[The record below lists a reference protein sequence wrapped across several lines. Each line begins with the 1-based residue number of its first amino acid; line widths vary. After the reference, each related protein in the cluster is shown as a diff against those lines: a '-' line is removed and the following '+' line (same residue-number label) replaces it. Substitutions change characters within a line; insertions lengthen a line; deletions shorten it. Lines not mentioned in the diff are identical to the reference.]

1 MKNKLLLPLLAVV
14 FALASAFATTPASQM
29 GWFHVPPD
37 SAEEGEIDQTEEN
50 CIVGGAVLCT
60 VNGNPAYASEIAAKN
75 ENSTQELRYNP

>member
-14 FALASAFATTPASQM
+14 FAVASAFITKPVSQM

-50 CIVGGAVLCT
+50 CFVGGAVLCT
-60 VNGNPAYASEIAAKN
+60 VNGKTAYASEIAAEN
-75 ENSTQELRYNP
+75 ENDAQELRYIP